1 MIEADLTEQEQKEKT
16 ERENAANE
24 KVMAESASVYKRLFA
39 TKDGK
44 IILEDLSTVCGQKVA
59 SSLPDFDTNRTF
71 FHDGMRNVLLYIN
84 QKMNRKDKKENDNG

>member
-1 MIEADLTEQEQKEKT
+1 MTEAEVK
-16 ERENAANE
+16 NAENE
-24 KVMAESASVYKRLFA
+24 KLMREKASVYKRLFA

-44 IILEDLSTVCGQKVA
+44 IVLRDLSAVCGQKVA

-84 QKMNRKDKKENDNG
+84 QKMNRKDKMGNDNG